1 MKRFK
6 KHREKPGHAPEPPGY
21 DPNLKMAVIEIER
34 VLARYQIGGALLLVS
49 KTHSEYAYRMPVWSC
64 AQFET
69 DPDGQT
75 ALRFRSHHSS
85 YGSTDAQHQEQ
96 ENTAHLLFQ
105 LRDLGGQT
113 FLIFQQVCEQ
123 LGKSLDIEHHPFSGH
138 LSDDEAAL

>member
-6 KHREKPGHAPEPPGY
+6 KHREKNASAPENPGY
-21 DPNLKMAVIEIER
+21 DPHLKMAVLEIER
-34 VLARYQIGGALLLVS
+34 VLKRYAIGGAVLLVS
-49 KTHSEYAYRMPVWSC
+49 KTHSEYAYRMPAWSC

-75 ALRFRSHHSS
+75 ALRFRSHHTS
-85 YGSTDAQHQEQ
+85 YGSKEAQHQEQ

-123 LGKSLDIEHHPFSGH
+123 LEQTLDIEHHPFSGH
-138 LSDDEAAL
+138 ISDDEAAL